1 MSLARRDQVPS
12 LHTWERYSEF
22 YPAPLM
28 GCLVL
33 KLLISTDWIV
43 YASSICCSTGRM
55 QGCFTSFLSFV
66 LQLSAFVCSGLQKLL
81 LQNNQL
87 SRLPEDLNSLKQ
99 LQEVLVD
106 GNPMTDPPIEVC
118 SQGTS
123 AILQYLW
130 QKRHKKAKASKVGVL
145 KQPQCTYVCTKQCF

>member
-1 MSLARRDQVPS
+1 
-12 LHTWERYSEF
+12 
-22 YPAPLM
+22 
-28 GCLVL
+28 
-33 KLLISTDWIV
+33 
-43 YASSICCSTGRM
+43 M
-55 QGCFTSFLSFV
+55 QGCFASFLSFV

-145 KQPQCTYVCTKQCF
+145 KQPQCTLCMHKAVLLVIRDTLEQPTGHSATHQPPALSSDRGIVTVPKLKVGPASLGTA